1 MNQQGEE
8 KLLQTS
14 GKIMWIVFLSGLVSA
29 LNTGTLYIAYLDLA
43 EHFHSDLSTT
53 QWLTIMYSLTSAM
66 ITPVAGYFSKRYSL
80 RKALITALIIMI
92 VASACC
98 TLAVNMQMLIG
109 CRAIQGIA
117 GGLMMPLSLAI
128 IYQWIPKEKQGRFLS
143 ISLMGMS
150 MGPAIGPTLSGLFLA
165 TVGWQA
171 IFLCNV
177 PITLVDLYLVY
188 RIIPKEN
195 SCKDDLLDYKSIL
208 TVFCGTM
215 FILLSFYQAGKTGW
229 QRPTL
234 WLGLILGCV
243 LLYVFVRGQLKAQE
257 KALLDF
263 RIFRNQKF
271 TVSVI
276 LSAILYANITLGAF
290 LLPVFLE
297 SAMGME
303 PLPAGMVLF
312 FPALC
317 MALATPVAGRVYEKL
332 SARTQLIGGLNV
344 MILGNV
350 LVTTFKQDTAL
361 WMIVMFLCVRYIGA
375 AFANVPSLDYGL
387 GALPKNKAS
396 EGTAMNNWIKSMA
409 ISMSLSIFTAIYA
422 LEERQHIAELLRQG
436 IVQSAAVA
444 QTAVIVNSHL
454 FWLQAG
460 TLLLGLL
467 LIVATTEKKKA

>member
-8 KLLQTS
+8 KLLQNS

-53 QWLTIMYSLTSAM
+53 QWLTI
-66 ITPVAGYFSKRYSL
+66 
-80 RKALITALIIMI
+80 
-92 VASACC
+92 ACC

-263 RIFRNQKF
+263 RIFRNQK
-271 TVSVI
+271 
-276 LSAILYANITLGAF
+276 
-290 LLPVFLE
+290 
-297 SAMGME
+297 
-303 PLPAGMVLF
+303 
-312 FPALC
+312 
-317 MALATPVAGRVYEKL
+317 
-332 SARTQLIGGLNV
+332 
-344 MILGNV
+344 
-350 LVTTFKQDTAL
+350 
-361 WMIVMFLCVRYIGA
+361 
-375 AFANVPSLDYGL
+375 
-387 GALPKNKAS
+387 
-396 EGTAMNNWIKSMA
+396 
-409 ISMSLSIFTAIYA
+409 
-422 LEERQHIAELLRQG
+422 
-436 IVQSAAVA
+436 
-444 QTAVIVNSHL
+444 
-454 FWLQAG
+454 
-460 TLLLGLL
+460 
-467 LIVATTEKKKA
+467 